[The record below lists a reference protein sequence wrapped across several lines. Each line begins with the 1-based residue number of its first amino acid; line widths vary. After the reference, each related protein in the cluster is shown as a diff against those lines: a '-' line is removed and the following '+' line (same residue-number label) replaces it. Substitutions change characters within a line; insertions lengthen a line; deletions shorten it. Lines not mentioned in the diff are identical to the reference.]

1 LSHVLPAQR
10 TLSSGGRTAG
20 ELVRA
25 AANGDQGAW
34 NDLVDR
40 FSGLVWGVARKHRL
54 NDSDAADVCQATWL
68 RLVEHLGNLREPEAV
83 AGWLV
88 TTARRECLRVLR
100 ESDRQIPVDVATEI
114 DLRADDTLPDADA
127 ALLELERAEALRRA
141 FAGLPASCRALLAML
156 LADPPHSYVEI
167 SERLGMPIGSIGPT
181 RARALDRLRRSPELT
196 SLFAAAAGAHR

>member
-1 LSHVLPAQR
+1 MSHVLPAPR
-10 TLSSGGRTAG
+10 TTPSTGRTAG
-20 ELVRA
+20 DLVRA
-25 AANGDQGAW
+25 AAAGDQRAW

-40 FSGLVWGVARKHRL
+40 FAGLVWGVARKHRL

-100 ESDRQIPVDVATEI
+100 EGDRAIPVDVATEI
-114 DLRADDTLPDADA
+114 DLRADDTLPEPDA
-127 ALLELERAEALRRA
+127 ALLEIERAEALRRA
-141 FAGLPASCRALLAML
+141 FADLPPSSRALLSML

-167 SERLGMPIGSIGPT
+167 SEALGMPIGSIGPT
-181 RARALDRLRRSPELT
+181 RARALERLRRSPELNQ
-196 SLFAAAAGAHR
+196 LIAATAGVTR

>member
-1 LSHVLPAQR
+1 LSHVLPAHR
-10 TLSSGGRTAG
+10 STASGRSAG

-25 AANGDQGAW
+25 AAAGDQRAW
-34 NDLVDR
+34 NDLVEK
-40 FSGLVWGVARKHRL
+40 FAGLVWGVARKHRL

-114 DLRADDTLPDADA
+114 DLRADVTLPDADA
-127 ALLELERAEALRRA
+127 GLLEHERAEALREA
-141 FAGLPASCRALLAML
+141 FAGLPPSCRALLAML
-156 LADPPHSYVEI
+156 LADPPHSYIEI
-167 SERLGMPIGSIGPT
+167 SEALGMPIGSIGPT
-181 RARALDRLRRSPELT
+181 RARALERLRRSPALT
-196 SLFAAAAGAHR
+196 PFLTAATGVTR